1 MTVTKKIKT
10 INNKIEQNKAQY
22 DLDRQAAKIS
32 VLSSGNVGKYEFLIS
47 KNVLLEKV
55 LLEKA
60 TAIKKF
66 EYSPLGSELK
76 KRTGLAKDQYRLF
89 IDQINVINNNRE
101 NDVKAGDGAMADND
115 IKGEDS
121 EILDNVYH
129 SYVGDSYKDW

>member
-10 INNKIEQNKAQY
+10 VNNKIEQNKAQY
-22 DLDRQAAKIS
+22 GLDKEAAKIS

-60 TAIKKF
+60 TVIKKF
-66 EYSPLGSELK
+66 EYSPSGSELK
-76 KRTGLAKDQYRLF
+76 KQTGLAKDQYRLF

-101 NDVKAGDGAMADND
+101 NDVKARDGAMADND

-121 EILDNVYH
+121 EILDHVYH
-129 SYVGDSYKDW
+129 SYIGD

>member
-1 MTVTKKIKT
+1 MLT
-10 INNKIEQNKAQY
+10 
-22 DLDRQAAKIS
+22 
-32 VLSSGNVGKYEFLIS
+32 VGKYEFLIS